1 MDSDTEKAEMNGLE
15 RFLLWFLVPVVFGIV
30 LLIMLMTLFGVD
42 IKQEARN
49 LGNRIPII
57 EKWVPDNP
65 TPGDGESATQP
76 SSGKTSASLK
86 EKDKEIADLTAKLK
100 EQTAD
105 ANQFQ
110 SSYLK
115 KDQELKDLQAKYNQ
129 LQADLKQQ
137 ESNNDAY
144 DQKVSETSKIYAE
157 MSPGKAAP
165 ILEAMTTGEQVL
177 LLSGMKTSDQMEIL
191 EKMTP
196 ANAAQVSILLKDQ
209 VPARD
214 RELLALQERV
224 KKLTS
229 ATAGTSF
236 TLSDLGT
243 TVAGMDAK
251 QASALLLE
259 MYKTSPVKVIGILKA
274 ASSTA
279 RSSIL
284 DAMTSSDA
292 QKAAEISTKLTP

>member
-1 MDSDTEKAEMNGLE
+1 MDTEKAEMNALE

-30 LLIMLMTLFGVD
+30 LVMVLMTLFGVD
-42 IKQEARN
+42 VKQEARN

-57 EKWVPDNP
+57 EKWVPDKP
-65 TPGDGESATQP
+65 APSDGEPATQP
-76 SSGKTSASLK
+76 LTEKASASLK
-86 EKDKEIADLTAKLK
+86 EKEKQIADLTAKLK

-105 ANQFQ
+105 AGQFQ
-110 SSYLK
+110 ASYLK
-115 KDQELKDLQAKYNQ
+115 KDQELKDLQVKYDK
-129 LQADLKQQ
+129 LQEDLKKM
-137 ESNNDAY
+137 ESSNEAY
-144 DQKVSETSKIYAE
+144 DQAVSETSKVYAG

-165 ILEAMTTGEQVL
+165 ILEAMTTAEQVL
-177 LLSGMKTSDQMEIL
+177 ILSGMKAEDQTRIL

-196 ANAAQVSILLKDQ
+196 AKAADVSVLLKDQ

-224 KKLTS
+224 KKLSTT
-229 ATAGTSF
+229 TAGTSF
-236 TLSDLGT
+236 TMSDLGK
-243 TVAGMDAK
+243 TVAGMNAK

-259 MYKTSPVKVIGILKA
+259 MYKTSPAKVIGVLKA
-274 ASSTA
+274 ADSTA

-284 DAMTSSDA
+284 DAMTAANA